1 MYPLTVEQWVLVITL
16 IRKNPDFP
24 SIQIRHMF
32 QHPKQD
38 YEVLVAYGLLNRL
51 AFPPDDAPFF
61 AYEPS
66 RLVFVFNSVWNSASI
81 PPSRV

>member
-1 MYPLTVEQWVLVITL
+1 
-16 IRKNPDFP
+16 
-24 SIQIRHMF
+24 MF